1 MKNAK
6 RRKNAEY
13 KFFTKRSEVEGIY
26 LRWNLFKKGDLSM
39 QFIAL
44 AVLALI
50 FLIVVAFVMTGNVG
64 IFSKGLSDCE
74 NKAGWCMTKT
84 ECSSNEGTESGF
96 TCAGKEDVCCLN
108 TCKGKGGTCS
118 AADACASGEE
128 RIYLAACPS
137 EEICCK

>member
-1 MKNAK
+1 M
-6 RRKNAEY
+6 RKKHKSAEH
-13 KFFTKRSEVEGIY
+13 KFLMSEANS
-26 LRWNLFKKGDLSM
+26 WNLFKKADLSM

-50 FLIVVAFVMTGNVG
+50 FLIVVAFVITGKVG

-74 NKAGWCMTKT
+74 NKGGWCMTKT
-84 ECSSNEGTESGF
+84 ECSNSQGTESGF

-108 TCKGKGGTCS
+108 TCKGKEGTCRTE
-118 AADACASGEE
+118 DDGCATGEE

-137 EEICCK
+137 EQICCK